1 VFQCGFW
8 ILFVLYY
15 YYYFNLI
22 VYFFLIQSFHFALIN
37 DWIWL
42 VFFFFPGFYGLKKI
56 SQRWFDFA
64 KKNLVWLFANK

>member
-22 VYFFLIQSFHFALIN
+22 VYFFFNSI
-37 DWIWL
+37 
-42 VFFFFPGFYGLKKI
+42 FPLC
-56 SQRWFDFA
+56 FD
-64 KKNLVWLFANK
+64 